1 MQPMQDLPL
10 PMMTDEQFFESI
22 MTLFDV
28 DDELWRQRTW
38 AEYRAEASR
47 RKKTL
52 EFDRI
57 YNACKKQLEPSNR
70 DIASRYGFP
79 LMTDSRGR
87 VMLTIDNFV
96 SILDNDPRFAGIRF
110 NLMSDTAY
118 IDGRKWTDADDSW
131 MRNEIEKDY
140 KIHNT
145 AKLDDAFRI
154 ILRRREYHPVREL
167 IEGLTWDGKSR
178 IYTLFSKYLK
188 CEDTDYT
195 REVSR
200 LFFAGGIHR
209 VYNPGCQFDNMV
221 VLIGTTQG
229 EGKTS
234 FLRWLVMED
243 EFFGEVTSVEGQQSI
258 EALEGKWLCVFDEM
272 YAMMRAKEQEAI
284 KAYVTR
290 RFDHYR
296 RPYAKYT
303 SETPRQCFF
312 AGTTNHLEF
321 IGDKTGGR
329 RFFPIVVRVEP
340 YTLHSR
346 QEELREDVRQCWAE
360 AKYLYDNGKLAPVA
374 NPDLY
379 AEIKAAQ
386 AAASE
391 EDYRIADIERYL
403 ALRENGGL
411 TCVKQL
417 WKDALGM
424 PEDRAIS
431 AKDSRDIGVI
441 MQNMRGWERVGNQ
454 HIGGYGKPKAW
465 KKVGIKDDPEPKK
478 VTEEP

>member
-1 MQPMQDLPL
+1 MDTPL
-10 PMMTDEQFFESI
+10 PMMTDDEFIDSI
-22 MTLFDV
+22 ATLFD
-28 DDELWRQRTW
+28 DEDEVWRQRMW
-38 AEYRAEASR
+38 AAYRAEASR

-52 EFDRI
+52 EFDRL
-57 YNACKKQLEPSNR
+57 YNTYKRQLEPSRADNEN
-70 DIASRYGFP
+70 RYGFP
-79 LMTDSRGR
+79 LITDHRGR

-118 IDGRKWTDADDSW
+118 IDGRTWTDADDAW

-140 KIHNT
+140 HIHST

-154 ILRRREYHPVREL
+154 ILRRREYHPVREM
-167 IEGLTWDGKSR
+167 IEGFEWDGTSR

-209 VYNPGCQFDNMV
+209 VYNPGCQFDDMV
-221 VLIGTTQG
+221 VLIGTAQG

-234 FLRWLVMED
+234 FLRWLVLED
-243 EFFGEVTSVEGQQSI
+243 EFFGEVKSI
-258 EALEGKWLCVFDEM
+258 EGKEGVENLEGKWLCVFDEM
-272 YAMMRAKEQEAI
+272 YAMINARAQEAI

-303 SETPRQCFF
+303 TETPRQCFF

-321 IGDKTGGR
+321 ISDKTGGR
-329 RFFPIVVRVEP
+329 RYFPVVVKVEP
-340 YTLHSR
+340 YALHRR
-346 QEELREDVRQCWAE
+346 QEELREDVKQCWAE
-360 AKYLYDNGKLAPVA
+360 AKYLYDLGKLAPVA
-374 NPDLY
+374 NPELST
-379 AEIKAAQ
+379 EIKAAQ

-391 EDYRIADIERYL
+391 EDYRIAEIEKYG

-411 TCVKQL
+411 TCVRQL
-417 WKDALGM
+417 WIEALEM
-424 PEDRAIS
+424 PRDRAIS

-454 HIGGYGKPKAW
+454 HVGGYGKPKAW
-465 KKVGIKDDPEPKK
+465 KKVGLRDTSEAPE

>member
-57 YNACKKQLEPSNR
+57 YNACKKQLEPTSG
-70 DIASRYGFP
+70 DIANRYGFP
-79 LMTDSRGR
+79 LITDPRGR

-96 SILDNDPRFAGIRF
+96 AILENDKRFAGIRF
-110 NLMSDTAY
+110 NLMSDTPY
-118 IDGRKWTDADDSW
+118 IDGRKWTDADDAW
-131 MRNEIEKDY
+131 MRNEIERDY
-140 KIHNT
+140 HIHSA

-154 ILRRREYHPVREL
+154 ILRRREYHPVREM

-178 IYTLFSKYLK
+178 IYTLLHKYLK
-188 CEDTDYT
+188 CDDTEYT

-200 LFFAGGIHR
+200 LIFSGGINR
-209 VYNPGCQFDNMV
+209 IYDPGCQFDNV
-221 VLIGTTQG
+221 PVFIGTKQG

-234 FLRWLVMED
+234 VLRWLAVED
-243 EFFGEVTSVEGQQSI
+243 EFFGEVTSVEGQQSV

-272 YAMMRAKEQEAI
+272 YAMTRAREQEAI

-296 RPYAKYT
+296 RPYARYT

-312 AGTTNHLEF
+312 AGTTNHQEF
-321 IGDKTGGR
+321 IADKTGGR
-329 RFFPIVVRVEP
+329 RFFPVVVKVEP
-340 YTLHSR
+340 YTLHTV
-346 QEELREDVRQCWAE
+346 QDELKADIKQCWAE
-360 AKYLYDNGKLAPVA
+360 AKYLYDRGKLAPVA
-374 NPDLY
+374 NPEL
-379 AEIKAAQ
+379 AEQIKAAQ
-386 AAASE
+386 TDASE
-391 EDYRIADIERYL
+391 EDYRIAEIAKYL
-403 ALRENGGL
+403 ALRENGAL

-417 WKDALGM
+417 WTDALGM
-424 PEDRAIS
+424 PVERPITT
-431 AKDSRDIGVI
+431 KESRDIGVI
-441 MQNMRGWERVGNQ
+441 MQNMHGWERAGNC

-465 KKVGIKDDPEPKK
+465 RKIIPNAAEK
-478 VTEEP
+478 VTE